1 MDTLQIYDKGGNE
14 FWLLKLNESCNQ
26 SKTIMGENVLNL
38 PFSLSVYVPFKIG
51 QYCTAFGETY
61 KIYEEPIIKK
71 TGSNAWAYTI
81 IMRSEGYDLSKPLYL
96 GLDTNNELTESEFY
110 LTGVAEVFI
119 DLLIQNINRI
129 SSGWEKGEVTLTSFK
144 TLGFKG
150 ENCYAVLGRLA
161 TEFNTEFSIEGKK
174 IHLAKKSKDSGYTL
188 QVGFNRGLKEIT
200 RLIVDNTKV
209 VTRLYPYGSDKNL
222 PTTYIGKRLHL
233 PMEASH
239 GNDCLI
245 SDITWYQSHDDGGY
259 LHIVFQPPTDPGVTS
274 VEMVYGE
281 TGSGLF
287 PYSAVGGMGHI
298 AFMAGLGFDFEAKF
312 ISHGGAC
319 EGQET
324 DVIRITGDNYQPI
337 YPLVPGIYIEKNV
350 DKYGISED
358 RVLFDDIYPHR
369 TGEVSAINSVDP
381 LMVVDTSLDF
391 NLNPYFIPGLP
402 ARITFMTGQLAGY
415 TFDLTN
421 YDHGSRTIRFLPYKN
436 DQAFVVPNSVI
447 KADVGDKY
455 VLTNIYMPDEYIEA
469 AEQELLQ
476 KATDLLAAY
485 SEPQYTIQAVLDAKY
500 MKDYQRE
507 VFAGN
512 TVWIKDLQMQI
523 ERKIRIVTCIR
534 NLIEEYQFQV
544 TLSDIVE
551 IGMKDKIFSSIASNQ
566 RSVNDL
572 SGQVVTRDIFNG
584 NMVLPTNP
592 GGAGFEN
599 VIVEVATNKLYRQ
612 E

>member
-1 MDTLQIYDKGGNE
+1 MDTLQIYDKDGNE
-14 FWLLKLNESCNQ
+14 FWLLKLNENCVQ
-26 SKTIMGENVLNL
+26 SKTIMGDNVLNL
-38 PFSLSVYVPFKIG
+38 PFSLSQYVPFKMG
-51 QYCTAFGETY
+51 YYCTAFGETY
-61 KIYEEPIIKK
+61 KIYEEPIITK
-71 TGSNAWAYTI
+71 TGSNAWAYTLV
-81 IMRSEGYDLSKPLYL
+81 MRSEGYDLSKPLYL

-129 SSGWEKGEVTLTSFK
+129 SSGWKKGDITLTSDK
-144 TLGFKG
+144 TLGFNG
-150 ENCYAVLGRLA
+150 ESCYAVLGRLA

-174 IHLAKKSKDSGYTL
+174 IHLAKKSVDSGYTL
-188 QVGFNRGLKEIT
+188 QVGYNRGLKEIT
-200 RLIVDNTKV
+200 RLIADNTKV

-233 PMEASH
+233 PPKASH

-245 SDITWYQSHDDGGY
+245 SDITWYQSHDDGAY
-259 LHIVFQPPTDPGVTS
+259 LHILFRMPADIGVTS

-281 TGSGLF
+281 TGTGLF
-287 PYSAVGGMGHI
+287 PYSATGMGHI
-298 AFMAGLGFDFEAKF
+298 AFMAGFGFDFEAKF

-324 DVIRITGDNYQPI
+324 DVIRITGDNYQAI
-337 YPLVPGIYIEKNV
+337 FPLVPGIYIEKNV
-350 DKYGISED
+350 EKYGIIED
-358 RVLFDDIYPHR
+358 RVFFDDIYPHR
-369 TGEVSAINSVDP
+369 TGKVTAINGADP
-381 LMVVDTSLDF
+381 FIIVDTDLF
-391 NLNPYFIPGLP
+391 NIIPYLIPGLP
-402 ARITFMTGQLAGY
+402 AQITFMDGQLGGK
-415 TFDLTN
+415 TFDITS
-421 YDHGSRTIRFLPYKN
+421 YDHGTRTIRFLQYKN
-436 DQAFVVPNSVI
+436 DQAVAFPNSLI
-447 KADVGDKY
+447 KPAVGDKY

-469 AEQELLQ
+469 AEEELLK

-485 SEPQYTIQAVLDAKY
+485 SEPQYTIQATLDSKY
-500 MKDYQRE
+500 MKNYGRV

-512 TVWIKDLQMQI
+512 TVWIKDEQMDI

-534 NLIEEYQFQV
+534 NLVEPYQFQV

-572 SGQVVTRDIFNG
+572 SGQVVTRDIYNG

-592 GGAGFEN
+592 GGAGFEP